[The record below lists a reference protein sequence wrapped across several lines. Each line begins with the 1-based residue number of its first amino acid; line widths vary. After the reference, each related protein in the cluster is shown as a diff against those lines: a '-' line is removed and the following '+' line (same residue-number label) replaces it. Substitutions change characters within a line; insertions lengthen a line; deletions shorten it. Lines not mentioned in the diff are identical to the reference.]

1 MTGVASLLVSASSLR
16 VIIMGASD
24 LQNMA
29 LEDFSVKMLMYLNIG
44 VSRIACYWLCVPG
57 PYITSDCISNMYLS
71 PLCLLCS
78 AQWTLVIMSV
88 TPDAGPV

>member
-1 MTGVASLLVSASSLR
+1 MTGVASLLVSASSLS
-16 VIIMGASD
+16 VVIMGARYTSD

-29 LEDFSVKMLMYLNIG
+29 LEDFSVKMLIYLNIG

-71 PLCLLCS
+71 PLPPLLR
-78 AQWTLVIMSV
+78 TM
-88 TPDAGPV
+88 DARHYERDP